1 MNPPPVN
8 LGLPSPGQLRDYR
21 IWDSYFT
28 PSYSHPGADGSSGL
42 IADIERALPAIRT
55 AQFERLCFFP
65 HVGVGTTT
73 DPAYEKLVQSRPDIV
88 LTAMARWPQMLLGM
102 IQLNANNVAA
112 SLDALNRW
120 LRDGPMIGV
129 YFPGGG
135 PAALSCSHPNFYPL
149 VERIAELQG
158 MIMQHTW
165 FKTGGKQSAGE
176 STPAE
181 LAQLAARYPEQHFIC
196 AHAGGEW
203 EKGIRAIQAAP
214 NVLAE
219 TSGFDA
225 TAGFIDMAVR
235 ELGADRIIFG
245 SHLPS
250 RSLGT
255 ELSKVLAADISVE
268 DRRKIL
274 GANFR
279 RLARARTALV
289 E

>member
-1 MNPPPVN
+1 MNDQTFRG
-8 LGLPSPGQLRDYR
+8 GLPTPEELRSYR

-28 PSYSHPGADGSSGL
+28 PSYSHPGPDGSSRL
-42 IADIERALPAIRT
+42 IADIERSLPAV
-55 AQFERLCFFP
+55 QKGEFQKLCYFP
-65 HVGVGTTT
+65 HVGLGTTG
-73 DPAYEKLVQSRPDIV
+73 DQNFEVFVRGNPDSV
-88 LTAMARWPQMLLGM
+88 MTAMNRWPDLLIGM
-102 IQLNANNVAA
+102 IQLNANNLPE

-120 LRDGPMIGV
+120 LRDGPMAGV

-135 PAALSCSHPNFYPL
+135 PAALCCTHRNFDRL
-149 VERIAELQG
+149 VERIADLNG
-158 MIMQHTW
+158 VIMQHTW

-181 LAQLAARYPEQHFIC
+181 LAELAGRFPDQQFVC

-203 EKGIRAIQAAP
+203 ERGIRAVRSSP
-214 NVLAE
+214 NILIE

-235 ELGADRIIFG
+235 ELGSERIVFG

-255 ELSKVLAADISVE
+255 ELSKILAADISAD
-268 DRRKIL
+268 DRRKIF
-274 GANFR
+274 GENFR
-279 RLARARTALV
+279 RLLHPRITG
-289 E
+289 